1 MSNDTNQHG
10 LTDDELGGRL
20 RRAAWGLFLIGPLG
34 ALIGG
39 EEQTQTSRRHL
50 TASGAVASAPGF
62 RRPPLLLAKV
72 PRFLSDQFRG
82 LVVPIPSG
90 C

>member
-20 RRAAWGLFLIGPLG
+20 RRAAWSLFLIGPLG

-39 EEQTQTSRRHL
+39 AMKNKPKPPDVTSPPAGRWRQ
-50 TASGAVASAPGF
+50 
-62 RRPPLLLAKV
+62 RPVFGGLAKV
-72 PRFLSDQFRG
+72 PRDQFRA
-82 LVVPIPSG
+82 LAVPIPSG

>member
-20 RRAAWGLFLIGPLG
+20 RRAAWSLFLIGPLG

-39 EEQTQTSRRHL
+39 AMKNKPKPPDVTSPPAGRWRQRPVFGGL
-50 TASGAVASAPGF
+50 RFCSPKSRAFSAINFVG
-62 RRPPLLLAKV
+62 
-72 PRFLSDQFRG
+72 
-82 LVVPIPSG
+82 
-90 C
+90 